1 MLLNQSKT
9 YLINLFFFKKILMKD
24 IILIVFIIIN
34 KNNDIKN
41 IQFINLFIVI
51 NECISILKVYLFY
64 YVY

>member
-1 MLLNQSKT
+1 MLLNKSKT
-9 YLINLFFFKKILMKD
+9 YLINLVFFKILMKD